1 MFLGQYRHN
10 LDIKG
15 RLTVPSKY
23 RELLVDGA
31 YLTQG
36 FDRNL
41 RLLTTMEFEAISRQ
55 MRKLSITDQNTRQ
68 LQRLIFASAVL
79 VQIDRVGR
87 ILIPQFLRDY
97 AGLNS
102 DAVIVGVGDA
112 VEIWSPKSWDNQ
124 LLSLNDADANAE
136 RFSAVDL
143 TVDWDPTNID

>member
-1 MFLGQYRHN
+1 MFLGQFRHN
-10 LDIKG
+10 LDAKG

-23 RELLVDGA
+23 REQFIDGA

-55 MRKLSITDQNTRQ
+55 MRKLSVTDQSTRQ
-68 LQRLIFASAVL
+68 LQRLIFASAVH

-112 VEIWSPKSWDNQ
+112 VEVWSKKHWEDQ
-124 LLSLNDADANAE
+124 MLSLSDAEANAE

-143 TVDWDPTNID
+143 SLDWDSSGKE